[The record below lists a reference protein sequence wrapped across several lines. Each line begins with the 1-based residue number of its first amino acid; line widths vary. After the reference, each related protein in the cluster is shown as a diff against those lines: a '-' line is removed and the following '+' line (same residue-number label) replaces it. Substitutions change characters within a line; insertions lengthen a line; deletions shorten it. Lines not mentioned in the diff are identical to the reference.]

1 MLNLT
6 GQNVAILGAGRSGL
20 AAANLA
26 SRCGASVTV
35 YDSRGP
41 EVFAAFPAGITT
53 HPGASSDTGAAT
65 LSDLVIVSPGIET
78 KGEFVQSFAINSG
91 ALWGEIELAW
101 RCFSGKTIA
110 ITGTNGKTTTT
121 ELVDVLVRA
130 TGKTC
135 APCGNY
141 GVPFSEIIL
150 RDELPEV
157 VALELSSFQLETTV
171 DFKPDSV
178 VWLNFSADHMDR
190 YEDLMEY
197 FEAKQRI
204 FAKIDAAT
212 PVVIRQG
219 ETLLALPGLL
229 GQITT
234 FSTEEEADWTLSGVV
249 IQQGEAAFIDI
260 SKTRLRGLHNA
271 ENLMAACAVVDGLT
285 PEIALAALTEY
296 APPVHRCELVGILDK
311 VEWLNDSKATNLHA
325 LEAALRSQT
334 RPTILI
340 AGGKQKGLDYQPL
353 APLLKEKVTQ
363 AIFFGEIGAALA
375 VTFFDVVPTET
386 VETLK
391 EAVKFASQK
400 SQPGNVVLFSPG
412 TSSFD
417 QFSGYEARGDA
428 FKSAVL
434 SLR

>member
-1 MLNLT
+1 
-6 GQNVAILGAGRSGL
+6 
-20 AAANLA
+20 
-26 SRCGASVTV
+26 
-35 YDSRGP
+35 
-41 EVFAAFPAGITT
+41 
-53 HPGASSDTGAAT
+53 
-65 LSDLVIVSPGIET
+65 
-78 KGEFVQSFAINSG
+78 
-91 ALWGEIELAW
+91 
-101 RCFSGKTIA
+101 
-110 ITGTNGKTTTT
+110 
-121 ELVDVLVRA
+121 
-130 TGKTC
+130 
-135 APCGNY
+135 
-141 GVPFSEIIL
+141 
-150 RDELPEV
+150 
-157 VALELSSFQLETTV
+157 
-171 DFKPDSV
+171 
-178 VWLNFSADHMDR
+178 
-190 YEDLMEY
+190 
-197 FEAKQRI
+197 
-204 FAKIDAAT
+204 
-212 PVVIRQG
+212 
-219 ETLLALPGLL
+219 
-229 GQITT
+229 
-234 FSTEEEADWTLSGVV
+234 
-249 IQQGEAAFIDI
+249 
-260 SKTRLRGLHNA
+260 
-271 ENLMAACAVVDGLT
+271 AACAVVDGLT